1 MPKSILKKYPV
12 VDRAVSTPISNSQ
25 EEHNRETALYHANLL
40 QQRKDVEAVVLTS
53 TETLL
58 DFPST
63 PDSNPAK
70 PSNRDASTVRRL
82 LKSFQPSDYDAL
94 IEERNIDRKCGYLL
108 CPRANR
114 LEDTNAKLRILQS
127 RGKGADA
134 FRVVE
139 SRAMERWCS
148 DRCGKRALYIKVQLN
163 EDPAWTR
170 ASSVGDDIALL
181 EDSLAAKQDQEAES
195 RLTEGLEKLEIGLG
209 EERVIAA
216 IKELAIERG
225 DGDAVGKAS
234 RLVKVGIHENTNAA
248 VRELSSPAARS
259 EICGP
264 EGLYDSIEGYKPK
277 FSSGKTPQMHHI
289 DSDDDG
295 KDIIPTI

>member
-12 VDRAVSTPISNSQ
+12 VDRAVSIPIGNSQ

-70 PSNRDASTVRRL
+70 PSNRDASTVRHL

-139 SRAMERWCS
+139 SRTMERWCS

-195 RLTEGLEKLEIGLG
+195 RLAEGLEKLEIGLG

-216 IKELAIERG
+216 MKELAIERG

-234 RLVKVGIHENTNAA
+234 RLVKVGIHENRNAA
-248 VRELSSPAARS
+248 VRELSSPAASS